1 MDRRQRRRQAARITD
16 DLAWFR
22 QAIDQPSAHGL
33 RPIPQRKAIAAWD
46 PDDSSFTRL
55 ARLDERHVLE
65 AAGFKLTATPARNRT
80 APRFERAPA
89 PRTPTR

>member
-1 MDRRQRRRQAARITD
+1 MSEVALRRTGDFAYREALPDGGADAAAAPV
-16 DLAWFR
+16 LCV
-22 QAIDQPSAHGL
+22 HGF
-33 RPIPQRKAIAAWD
+33 PETSYMW
-46 PDDSSFTRL
+46 
-55 ARLDERHVLE
+55 RHVLE